1 MSKSKFS
8 FKDFYEKHQ
17 VWLHCIFVMIAAF
30 LVGWLSLIFMDIW
43 TRHGETTTVPGVV
56 GQNYEEACDLL
67 ESKDFK
73 VEIDSIYDE
82 EAAYG
87 QVLAQS
93 PIQGEEVK
101 FGRTIYLKINSTHP
115 QMVEFSEDIRHVSS
129 INAKNILGEL
139 GFSNITIKTEAG
151 ENDDEV
157 VEITSNGRPV
167 RIGTKLPITSKIV
180 LTVTFTNK
188 EEVDTMSVDDANLLL
203 NDSSMVVDD
212 VI

>member
-8 FKDFYEKHQ
+8 YKDFYEKHQ
-17 VWLHCIFVMIAAF
+17 VWLHCIFVMITAF
-30 LVGWLSLIFMDIW
+30 IIGWLSLVFIDIW
-43 TRHGETTTVPGVV
+43 TRHGETTRVPGVV
-56 GQNYEEACDLL
+56 GKNYEEACKFL
-67 ESKDFK
+67 ESKEFK
-73 VEIDSIYDE
+73 VEIDSVYDA
-82 EAAYG
+82 EADYG

-115 QMVEFSEDIRHVSS
+115 RMVEFNEDIRHVSS

-139 GFSNITIKTEAG
+139 GFTDIRIKREVG

-167 RIGTKLPITSKIV
+167 RIGTKLPITSKIE
-180 LTVTFTNK
+180 LIVTYTNK
-188 EEVDTMSVDDANLLL
+188 EEVDTMSVDDANMLL
-203 NDSSMVVDD
+203 NDSLMIVED